1 MPTTTSLL
9 CAPVAASR
17 DADPTDLHLQQV
29 ADEDRVF
36 VDSETGVTDA
46 SVNVQQQSS
55 ATDSDVALVMNAGT
69 DTGCRLAA
77 THAVGV

>member
-17 DADPTDLHLQQV
+17 DTDLTDLHLQQV

-69 DTGCRLAA
+69 DTGCWIAA

>member
-17 DADPTDLHLQQV
+17 DADLTDLHLQQV

-69 DTGCRLAA
+69 DTGCRIAA

>member
-1 MPTTTSLL
+1 M

-17 DADPTDLHLQQV
+17 DANLADLHLQQV
-29 ADEDRVF
+29 AIEDRVF

-46 SVNVQQQSS
+46 SV
-55 ATDSDVALVMNAGT
+55 ALVMNAGT
-69 DTGCRLAA
+69 DTDCRIAA

>member
-1 MPTTTSLL
+1 MPTTTSFI
-9 CAPVAASR
+9 CASVAASR
-17 DADPTDLHLQQV
+17 DADLADLHLQQV

-36 VDSETGVTDA
+36 VDSETAVTHA

-69 DTGCRLAA
+69 ETGCRTAS

>member
-1 MPTTTSLL
+1 M

-17 DADPTDLHLQQV
+17 DADLADLHLQQV

-36 VDSETGVTDA
+36 VDSETGVTDT
-46 SVNVQQQSS
+46 SVIVQQQSS
-55 ATDSDVALVMNAGT
+55 ATDSDLDLVMNAGT
-69 DTGCRLAA
+69 DTGCRIAA